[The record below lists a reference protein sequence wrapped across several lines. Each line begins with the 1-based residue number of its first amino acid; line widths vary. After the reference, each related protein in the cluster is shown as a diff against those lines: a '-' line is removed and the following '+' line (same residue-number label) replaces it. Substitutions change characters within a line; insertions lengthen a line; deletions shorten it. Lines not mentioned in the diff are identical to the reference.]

1 MMTFD
6 VEEAR
11 KRERRAFRVSVLFGV
26 AVLAIGLAVVYS
38 IFTNIKQEDSIGD
51 IRIETSACRVAP
63 EGIECRIGH
72 ANSVL
77 LTTPEEACFIL
88 AQGGYKC
95 RDPLNTEQ
103 IARTL
108 ERSVAENVDF
118 VLPSDDGTS
127 APQIEVDPP
136 SNSVSA
142 VPPPRT
148 EPAPVAPS
156 VPAQPKP
163 TPPSAPE
170 PAEPPSP
177 ALSAPLISNP
187 LDPAVKVCV
196 EAVGIKAV
204 C

>member
-1 MMTFD
+1 MTFD
-6 VEEAR
+6 VEEAH

-26 AVLAIGLAVVYS
+26 AVLAIVLAAYS
-38 IFTNIKQEDSIGD
+38 IFTNFQQEDSIGD

-63 EGIECRIGH
+63 EGIECRSGH

-108 ERSVAENVDF
+108 EQSVAENGDF
-118 VLPSDDGTS
+118 VLPSSDSDA
-127 APQIEVDPP
+127 APQIDAVEPP
-136 SNSVSA
+136 SDSVGS
-142 VPPPRT
+142 VPPARS
-148 EPAPVAPS
+148 EPAPVTPS
-156 VPAQPKP
+156 VPAKPKP
-163 TPPSAPE
+163 TPPSPPE
-170 PAEPPSP
+170 PAEPTSP